1 MKLENKKVAI
11 IGFGLT
17 GRAVVDF
24 LLKKKVNI
32 AVFDEKS
39 SRVFE
44 NIRGL
49 KEKGVRFYF
58 GPFNFEKIAEAELIV
73 MSPGVSSF
81 RFPEFKKLEQFNREV
96 VSEIELAF
104 RFLKGKLICV
114 TGTNGKSTTAT
125 LVHNLFSTAGRKSFL
140 LGNIGVPF
148 VSQVENIRCDEYAVV
163 EVSCFQLEHAKSFK
177 PDYVI
182 LTNISADHLDRYPSM
197 KSYVE
202 TRKNIFK
209 NITSEDK
216 IILNFDDPLTRRYF
230 PALPRKRPE
239 VLRGLPDGQ
248 LYWFS
253 RSSEVHRGVFVRGN
267 NFMFRDKE
275 EIIFFKSSEL
285 PLIGL
290 HMVENALAACLVPIL
305 EGIEIGLIQKGLKS
319 FQGLKHRIEFVTHF
333 AGVDFIN
340 DSKATN
346 VDAVLKAVMSLNS
359 TSQRIVIIMGGKD
372 KGGDFS
378 LLKPV
383 LTDKVKLVVLIG
395 EAASKICT
403 QLNGAVRIK
412 KARSMQEAVR
422 ISFEEAKPQGIVL
435 LSPGCASFDMFN
447 SFEHRGELFK
457 EEVLRLKKDM
467 TEGEVWT

>member
-1 MKLENKKVAI
+1 
-11 IGFGLT
+11 
-17 GRAVVDF
+17 
-24 LLKKKVNI
+24 
-32 AVFDEKS
+32 
-39 SRVFE
+39 
-44 NIRGL
+44 
-49 KEKGVRFYF
+49 
-58 GPFNFEKIAEAELIV
+58 
-73 MSPGVSSF
+73 
-81 RFPEFKKLEQFNREV
+81 
-96 VSEIELAF
+96 
-104 RFLKGKLICV
+104 
-114 TGTNGKSTTAT
+114 
-125 LVHNLFSTAGRKSFL
+125 
-140 LGNIGVPF
+140 
-148 VSQVENIRCDEYAVV
+148 
-163 EVSCFQLEHAKSFK
+163 
-177 PDYVI
+177 
-182 LTNISADHLDRYPSM
+182 
-197 KSYVE
+197 
-202 TRKNIFK
+202 
-209 NITSEDK
+209 
-216 IILNFDDPLTRRYF
+216 
-230 PALPRKRPE
+230 
-239 VLRGLPDGQ
+239 
-248 LYWFS
+248 
-253 RSSEVHRGVFVRGN
+253 
-267 NFMFRDKE
+267 
-275 EIIFFKSSEL
+275 
-285 PLIGL
+285 
-290 HMVENALAACLVPIL
+290 MVENALAACLVPIL